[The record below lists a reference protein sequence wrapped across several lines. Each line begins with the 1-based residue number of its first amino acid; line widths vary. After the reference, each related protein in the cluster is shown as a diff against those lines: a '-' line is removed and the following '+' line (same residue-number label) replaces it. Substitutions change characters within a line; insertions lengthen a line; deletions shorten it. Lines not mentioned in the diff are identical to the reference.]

1 MKTLKVGKDYNM
13 EITSLTHEGLG
24 VGRIDGIAVFVYNA
38 LVGEETVIT
47 ITEVKKSFCFGKVKQ
62 IIKKSPDRVKPVCS
76 LYGRCGGCNFM
87 HLAYESQLEAK
98 LEIFKQILKRLGKL
112 DCVKV
117 EEVIPASKIYNY
129 RNKVVIFFKEVKGDI
144 IYGFYR
150 RETNQIER
158 MEKCFLFNEKIYSI
172 LKKIKEFMLKDLE
185 KNFITSVSFRNND
198 KDEFIVGLNVS
209 RKKSHFLKTL
219 TAELVEKH
227 KSIISI
233 VVCEEEKNKY
243 NTLFG
248 KGRIKE
254 NILGFNYN
262 ISIDDFFQTNKEQ
275 TEKLYSKVLEYAG
288 NNLGVVVD
296 GYCGVGS
303 MTLPLS
309 KVSKK
314 VYGIEIN
321 ETSVN
326 DAIRNKEMNNV
337 NNVHFILG
345 KTEEKIKEISEEI
358 DLIVI
363 DPPRKGC
370 DASLL
375 NSIISKKIEKIIY
388 VSCNPATLARDLRVL
403 SDEGYEIKEIS
414 LFDMFPNTTHVECVV
429 LMSKVQK

>member
-1 MKTLKVGKDYNM
+1 
-13 EITSLTHEGLG
+13 
-24 VGRIDGIAVFVYNA
+24 
-38 LVGEETVIT
+38 
-47 ITEVKKSFCFGKVKQ
+47 
-62 IIKKSPDRVKPVCS
+62 
-76 LYGRCGGCNFM
+76 
-87 HLAYESQLEAK
+87 
-98 LEIFKQILKRLGKL
+98 
-112 DCVKV
+112 
-117 EEVIPASKIYNY
+117 
-129 RNKVVIFFKEVKGDI
+129 
-144 IYGFYR
+144 
-150 RETNQIER
+150 
-158 MEKCFLFNEKIYSI
+158 
-172 LKKIKEFMLKDLE
+172 
-185 KNFITSVSFRNND
+185 
-198 KDEFIVGLNVS
+198 
-209 RKKSHFLKTL
+209 
-219 TAELVEKH
+219 
-227 KSIISI
+227 
-233 VVCEEEKNKY
+233 
-243 NTLFG
+243 
-248 KGRIKE
+248 
-254 NILGFNYN
+254 
-262 ISIDDFFQTNKEQ
+262 
-275 TEKLYSKVLEYAG
+275 
-288 NNLGVVVD
+288 
-296 GYCGVGS
+296 